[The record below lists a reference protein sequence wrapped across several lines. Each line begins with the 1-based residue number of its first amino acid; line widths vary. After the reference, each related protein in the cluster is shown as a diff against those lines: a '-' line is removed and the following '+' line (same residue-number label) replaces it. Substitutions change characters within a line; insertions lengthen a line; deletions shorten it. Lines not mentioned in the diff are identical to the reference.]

1 MQYGEFAYIYD
12 KLMKPDINY
21 NSAADFIENIF
32 ISRDKNPQLIADLA
46 CGTGN
51 MTIPLAKRGYELIG
65 VDISEE
71 MLTLAREKAE
81 AENLDILFLKQDIS
95 RLDLYG
101 TCDAFLCMIDGLNY
115 IIEPKKIEYLL
126 KRIKTCFL
134 NPGGIL
140 IFDISTRYKLR
151 NIIANNTF
159 IHDTDEVFYSWEN
172 KYIDKL
178 NLSKMYLN
186 FFIRQ
191 KSGQYKRFYEEHL
204 QRGHSQE
211 ELASAMKRAGFSRLE
226 MFDGFTFNQPRV
238 DSERVVFVAE

>member
-21 NSAADFIENIF
+21 NGVADFIENIF
-32 ISRDKNPQLIADLA
+32 ISRNKNPQLIADLA

-51 MTIPLAKRGYELIG
+51 VTIPLARRGYEMIG

-71 MLTLAREKAE
+71 MLSLAREKAE
-81 AENLDILFLKQDIS
+81 AEALDILFLKQDIS
-95 RLDLYG
+95 GLDLYG

-115 IIEPKKIEYLL
+115 IIEPKKIEYML

-134 NPGGIL
+134 NPDGIL
-140 IFDISTRYKLR
+140 IFDISTRYKLE

-172 KYIDKL
+172 KYIKKL

-186 FFIRQ
+186 FFIKQ
-191 KSGQYKRFYEEHL
+191 GNGQYKRFYEEHL
-204 QRGHSQE
+204 QRGHLEE
-211 ELASAMKRAGFSRLE
+211 ELVSALKKNGFSE
-226 MFDGFTFNQPRV
+226 IEVFDGFTFNKPRI